1 MATAKPKDHTKT
13 IETIKKTVADMKK
26 NVNIVTKAHEKAAAE
41 KEQEPSSE
49 DHQAALDHFA
59 QQYKLAMLNKDEKA
73 ASEHSKSYHEYA
85 AKLTK
90 HYHSKLKESHMN
102 KKGYRV
108 DEMVTETKSA
118 PKGFHFTKDGKLRRG
133 DADRDGSGGP
143 MLRSDPLDKTRNKVP
158 PVSEEKKDKYDEG
171 EYDREGDMAKSDL
184 RSIIANAQKLH
195 DMIDDADNLP
205 EWVQSKITLSEDYI
219 STVANYM
226 TAEMNEEA
234 EQMDELNQMTLS
246 RYAGKAR
253 SDINKGVASGDRTKQ
268 VVDKLRKRAA
278 GVKTANR
285 KMASGEYSEE
295 VELDEAA
302 SPSARFNQKVKQ
314 AQAAH
319 EAGDHKKA
327 KYHLDAARN
336 FMLGINSTDHSKIK
350 DSYPQYKKLRDLHTE
365 EVVAEE
371 VVLDELSKDTL
382 KSYVDKVSTG
392 PSRGK
397 TQSGVLKS
405 IKAITGVSKAIRKQ
419 YEGSNVKE
427 DVEQVNELKASTLQS
442 YLSKRG
448 DPATRKKTALDAM
461 SHFFDRKPGTPKHQL
476 HTTGMQRARA
486 KIDKQRKKETEM
498 NPPRPLPTVPART
511 GFGSGA
517 IDDTKGT

>member
-26 NVNIVTKAHEKAAAE
+26 NVNTVTKAHEKAAAE

-226 TAEMNEEA
+226 TAEMNEEVK
-234 EQMDELNQMTLS
+234 DE
-246 RYAGKAR
+246 YARK
-253 SDINKGVASGDRTKQ
+253 
-268 VVDKLRKRAA
+268 VDKYLK
-278 GVKTANR
+278 K
-285 KMASGEYSEE
+285 KYKKEE
-295 VELDEAA
+295 VE
-302 SPSARFNQKVKQ
+302 
-314 AQAAH
+314 
-319 EAGDHKKA
+319 
-327 KYHLDAARN
+327 
-336 FMLGINSTDHSKIK
+336 
-350 DSYPQYKKLRDLHTE
+350 
-365 EVVAEE
+365 
-371 VVLDELSKDTL
+371 LDELSKDTL

-427 DVEQVNELKASTLQS
+427 EVEQINELKASTLQS

>member
-26 NVNIVTKAHEKAAAE
+26 NVNTVTKAHEKAAAE

-143 MLRSDPLDKTRNKVP
+143 MLRSDPLDRTRNKVP

-226 TAEMNEEA
+226 TAEMNEEVK
-234 EQMDELNQMTLS
+234 DE
-246 RYAGKAR
+246 YARK
-253 SDINKGVASGDRTKQ
+253 
-268 VVDKLRKRAA
+268 VDKYLK
-278 GVKTANR
+278 K
-285 KMASGEYSEE
+285 KYKKEE
-295 VELDEAA
+295 VE
-302 SPSARFNQKVKQ
+302 
-314 AQAAH
+314 
-319 EAGDHKKA
+319 
-327 KYHLDAARN
+327 
-336 FMLGINSTDHSKIK
+336 
-350 DSYPQYKKLRDLHTE
+350 
-365 EVVAEE
+365 
-371 VVLDELSKDTL
+371 LDELSKDTL

-427 DVEQVNELKASTLQS
+427 EVEQINELKASTLQS